1 MLFQSRQGGMAGKA
15 SDHFNGRGNEL
26 FKMRKG
32 VGMKGFKL
40 AMVSMLAL
48 GSLTGLGSKA
58 VEAAGP
64 EPVPGGVGTGLIS
77 WVDVGKSTDKQEGEK
92 IATLTDLAP
101 QINRTWTNVRNSA
114 TYKASALNFNPAY
127 ESPSASADYFTSLAT
142 EEFAADRTNEREV
155 FSVQAAGTK
164 GYPWELGGTYAASS
178 KYLSTEISSY
188 FGSTAYRTFSNASG
202 NVDLKKANILN
213 MSSISG
219 EWVMNISGRQVLKDN
234 NNSVNLVSPVNTT
247 NFYYFG
253 AGHNSVLDAPTPE
266 MIVFDHKLS
275 DEDRQKVN
283 SYLAIKYGITLKD
296 DAQAS
301 IDYLASDSGLIWD
314 ASENP
319 GYGYRITGI
328 GRDDASGLEQKQSK
342 AQDANAIL
350 TIALGDKVEDSNAAN
365 ASDFASDKS
374 FYTFSDNGE
383 SAGYLLDLNLAKDS
397 SMLELKQMPRI
408 HKVEASGAWTNQA
421 ITLKLDGGNRQLGRQ
436 YYLVASE
443 TPNMND
449 FKLLLPLNSDGEVTL
464 NSDELKNG
472 MYFTFAGTAS
482 HDPGGVASPTLWMR
496 SDRGIQQNSG
506 EKVSEWKDL
515 SLFANDASQPI
526 QAAQPTYWDDAA
538 HNINFNP
545 VLDFASNYLNL
556 NVNKLPLGKKART
569 VVSVAKSDTTAGIS
583 YILAWGTSNGN
594 ARTGA
599 GVVRVGTQAGLTPMD
614 SEKTQTMYS
623 YEGLVNTTS
632 PYEQFLTWTGGEG
645 TDTNNVARLYS
656 KMKPVEDDRPE
667 GYGQVGK
674 PKDWNTGIDH
684 GAAIGKVVPA
694 SAGYWDGTILD
705 IIVYDRV
712 LTDLER
718 QQVSTYL
725 AIKHGY
731 TIAPGNPD
739 DTSYIDS
746 RQNKVWDSAVN
757 GAYTNRITSIGRD
770 DASDLK
776 QKQSKAQEEGALVTL
791 ALGNEIKATNSANPN
806 EFATDLAFFT
816 FGDNGASTDY
826 TQSIEQAQDVS
837 LKRMERLHKVDTS
850 GWTDQDVTL
859 QAGIAQRDVSQ
870 PEQYYLVVGDQE
882 NLGNASFL
890 PLDENGRITLSGNQ
904 LSEGDFFT
912 FAHADKTALGTKVSS
927 VDSDLGTLKQEDYT
941 PESWTALQAKLTT
954 AKNQLGNPQ
963 ASQAQIDQALEELSE
978 AYEDLQL
985 QGATFENAVLEK
997 AVSGSRIAIT
1007 LDRGVTFNGGTPAGF
1022 TVRVG
1027 NTDVLIDPANITI
1040 DPLDPTRVLIGLP
1053 SDLDLTNID
1062 QVGVSYDQAAG
1073 SLKGL
1078 NGGSVSSFDETAYS
1092 GLGAALTIT
1101 QPDTVTGVVYDGSFA
1116 GMTEPGTESLTV
1128 VIRDAQGNI
1137 VTGAGGDAVIDP
1149 ITGNWSFSSK
1159 QQLPPGSYTLEV
1171 TAVKDGQT
1179 AVKTRKFTVTDKTAL
1194 QQRSNEI
1201 VGENLNG
1208 TSYTPA
1214 TWNELQQALNEAA
1227 QVLNDKTATQA
1238 RIDAALSR
1246 LNAARSGLTL
1256 ASTEPSNPTT
1266 PVVPP
1271 SQPSAPPVV
1280 SAPPVSTAPTKQIIS
1295 VDVASGSADLSDI
1308 TKVELERTTNA
1319 DGSLSD
1325 LVVFTPTKAQ
1335 EAIDKALAKNDP
1347 TARILIPDPS
1357 DAVSEVNVNI
1367 PKETVALLQKNA
1379 IDLEI
1384 HNPNG
1389 TVIVPASSLQGWTDD
1404 LYFRLVPIKQ
1414 QQERQQVE
1422 NRAVTEQV
1430 VRELSGNEA
1439 ARVVSRPMTI
1449 ETNISSRP
1457 VTLVLPLDGTKLP
1470 TNATER
1476 ESFLRELGV
1485 YIEHSDGTKEVV
1497 RGEVVTMDEAAAG
1510 SNKLGLRFGI
1520 QKFSNFTIVHLGESR
1535 HHQAYIQGYTDG
1547 TLRPDNKVI
1556 RAEMAAMLTRLG
1568 MLESPTASA
1577 KASAFSDSR
1586 NRYWA
1591 HDYIGQVVEA
1601 GWMKGYVDGSFKPD
1615 GAITRE
1621 EMASIAFNYL
1631 GLGKGE
1637 PSGSFPDV
1645 RADGWSGGIIAAVQS
1660 KGIMTGYPDGTFR
1673 PQQELTRSEAVTIL
1687 NRLFER
1693 GPLHGAPTSNWP
1705 DAQPGHWAYADLM
1718 EAALDHAYA
1727 DRDNGGEEWT
1737 SAN

>member
-1 MLFQSRQGGMAGKA
+1 MKKEAGL
-15 SDHFNGRGNEL
+15 H
-26 FKMRKG
+26 
-32 VGMKGFKL
+32 KGFKL
-40 AMVSMLAL
+40 AMAAMLVL
-48 GSLTGLGSKA
+48 GSLTGLGTQA
-58 VEAAGP
+58 TEAAP
-64 EPVPGGVGTGLIS
+64 PQPVPGGVGTGLIS
-77 WVDVGKSTDKQEGEK
+77 WVDVGRSTDKQEGEK
-92 IATLTDLAP
+92 IAALTDLAP
-101 QINRTWTNVRNSA
+101 NVTRTWTSNSKGTA
-114 TYKASALNFNPAY
+114 AAYKAASLNFNAAY
-127 ESPSASADYFTSLAT
+127 TGYDYFRTLVSG
-142 EEFAADRTNEREV
+142 EFAASGVDEREV
-155 FSVQAAGTK
+155 FSVQSTPSAST
-164 GYPWELGGTYAASS
+164 GYPWELGGGYTAASR
-178 KYLSTEISSY
+178 YLSSGSITSY
-188 FGSTAYRTFSNASG
+188 FGSKTHRTITNSSSELDMTQ
-202 NVDLKKANILN
+202 VDLTKANILN
-213 MSSISG
+213 VSSIPDEWTLNVSG
-219 EWVMNISGRQVLKDN
+219 GQALRSTTNEVDFS
-234 NNSVNLVSPVNTT
+234 SPVTSPST
-247 NFYYFG
+247 YYFG
-253 AGHNSVLDAPTPE
+253 AAHNSVNRGPVSE

-275 DEDRQKVN
+275 DTERQQVN
-283 SYLAIKYGITLKD
+283 SYLAFKYGITLKNNSE
-296 DAQAS
+296 ANV
-301 IDYLASDSGLIWD
+301 DYLASDLGLIWD
-314 ASENP
+314 ASDNL

-342 AQDANAIL
+342 AQDAQGIVTL
-350 TIALGDKVEDSNAAN
+350 ALGTAIAGSNEANVAA
-365 ASDFASDKS
+365 FAADQS
-374 FYTFSDNGE
+374 FYSFSDNGG
-383 SAGYLLDLNLAKDS
+383 STGYTVDLS
-397 SMLELKQMPRI
+397 SGSGSSLLELKHMPRI
-408 HKVEASGAWTNQA
+408 HKVEATGDWTNEP
-421 ITLKLDGGNRQLGRQ
+421 ITLKADGAVQQSGRQ
-436 YYLVASE
+436 YYLISSAAA
-443 TPNMND
+443 NMSNAQ
-449 FKLLLPLNSDGEVTL
+449 LHPLNANGEVTL
-464 NSDELKNG
+464 SSGSLPDG
-472 MYFTFAGTAS
+472 TFFTFAYVDTANLVPG
-482 HDPGGVASPTLWMR
+482 DPGGVASPVLWMR

-506 EKVSEWKDL
+506 GAVAEWKDQ
-515 SLFANDASQPI
+515 SPSGNDASQPTS
-526 QAAQPTYWDDAA
+526 AAQPTYWDDAS

-545 VLDFASNYLNL
+545 VLDFANDYLTL
-556 NVNKLPLGKKART
+556 DVNKLPLGKKART
-569 VVSVAKSDTTAGIS
+569 IVAVAKSDTVGNSIG
-583 YILAWGTSNGN
+583 YVIGWGTANGSNTAVGMLRN
-594 ARTGA
+594 ES
-599 GVVRVGTQAGLTPMD
+599 RVGLTPMNSSTD
-614 SEKTQTMYS
+614 RSQTMYS
-623 YEGLVNTTS
+623 VLNLMNDDF
-632 PYEQFLTWTGGEG
+632 PHEQFLTWTGGENG
-645 TDTNNVARLYS
+645 DAANQARLYS
-656 KMKPVEDDRPE
+656 KMKRVEDDQPN
-667 GYGQVGK
+667 GLGQDV
-674 PKDWNTGIDH
+674 PKKWDTGTLD
-684 GAAIGKVVPA
+684 GAVIGKVIPA
-694 SAGYWDGTILD
+694 SVSNYYWDGTILD

-739 DTSYIDS
+739 DTSYLDS
-746 RQNKVWDSAVN
+746 QGNKIWNSLAAVN

-776 QKQSKAQEEGALVTL
+776 QKQSKAQESGALVTL
-791 ALGNEIKATNSANPN
+791 ALGNEIKATNSANLN

-816 FGDNGASTDY
+816 FGDNGASADY
-826 TQSIEQAQDVS
+826 TQSIQQAQDVS

-850 GWTDQDVTL
+850 GWTNQDVTL
-859 QAGIAQRDVSQ
+859 QADIAQRDASQ
-870 PEQYYLVVGDQE
+870 PEQYYLVVSSQE
-882 NLGNASFL
+882 DLGNASFF

-904 LSEGDFFT
+904 LSEGNFFT

-927 VDSDLGTLKQEDYT
+927 VDNHLGTLKQEDYT
-941 PESWTALQAKLTT
+941 PESWTALQTKLTA
-954 AKNQLGNPQ
+954 AKNQLDNPQ
-963 ASQAQIDQALEELSE
+963 ASQAQIDQALKELSE
-978 AYEDLQL
+978 TYEGLEPL
-985 QGATFENAVLEK
+985 GATFDNAVLEK
-997 AVSGSRIAIT
+997 DASGSRIAIT
-1007 LDRGVTFNGGTPAGF
+1007 LDRSVTFDGQTPAGF

-1027 NTDVLIDPANITI
+1027 NTDVPIDPANII
-1040 DPLDPTRVLIGLP
+1040 VDPLEPTRVLIELP
-1053 SDLDLTNID
+1053 AELDLTNVD
-1062 QVGVSYDQAAG
+1062 QVGVSYDSASG
-1073 SLKGL
+1073 NLEGL
-1078 NGGSVSSFDETAYS
+1078 NGQSVGSFSDTAYN
-1092 GLGAALTIT
+1092 GFGAELTIT
-1101 QPDTVTGVVYDGSFA
+1101 RPSPITGKPAFTGTADLV
-1116 GMTEPGTESLTV
+1116 TESLTV
-1128 VIRDAQGNI
+1128 VIRDAQGHI
-1137 VTGAGGDAVIDP
+1137 ITGAGGLAGVDP
-1149 ITGNWSFSSK
+1149 ITGEWSFDSEEL
-1159 QQLPPGSYTLEV
+1159 LPPGTYTVEA
-1171 TAVKDGQT
+1171 TAVSNNQT
-1179 AVKTRKFTVTDKTAL
+1179 AVKIRTFTVLASTDKTAL
-1194 QQRSNEI
+1194 QQRYNQI

-1208 TSYTPA
+1208 ASYTPA

-1238 RIDAALSR
+1238 QVDAALSR
-1246 LNAARSGLTL
+1246 LNAARSGLAL
-1256 ASTEPSNPTT
+1256 VPTEPSNPTT
-1266 PVVPP
+1266 PVVTP
-1271 SQPSAPPVV
+1271 SQPSVPPVV
-1280 SAPPVSTAPTKQIIS
+1280 SAPPVSTTAPTKQIIS

-1325 LVVFTPTKAQ
+1325 LVAFTPTKAQ

-1470 TNATER
+1470 ANATER

-1520 QKFSNFTIVHLGESR
+1520 QKFSNFTIVHLGESQ
-1535 HHQAYIQGYTDG
+1535 HHEAYIQGYTDG

-1568 MLESPTASA
+1568 VLASPTASA

-1586 NRYWA
+1586 SRYWA

-1601 GWMKGYVDGSFKPD
+1601 GWMKGYIDESFKPD

-1631 GLGKGE
+1631 GLSKGDA
-1637 PSGSFPDV
+1637 SGSFPDV
-1645 RADGWSGGIIAAVQS
+1645 RANGWSGGIIAAVQS

-1705 DAQPGHWAYADLM
+1705 DVQPGHWAYADLM